1 MYFDS
6 FGSKYISPDELNKI
20 IDNSIT
26 HNVFRIQNDDFI
38 MCEFYFIAFIEDM
51 IPRNVL
57 LDYTNLFSP
66 NDYQKNDKTIY
77 NYLKEELSLDF
88 LLQIINGTKNCILQE
103 LNHNELVT
111 EKHKKA

>member
-26 HNVFRIQNDDFI
+26 HNVFKIQNDDFI

-66 NDYQKNDKTIY
+66 NYYQKNDKTIY
-77 NYLKEELSLDF
+77 NYLKDKYGKRRRKPWTFYYKS
-88 LLQIINGTKNCILQE
+88 
-103 LNHNELVT
+103 
-111 EKHKKA
+111 

>member
-66 NDYQKNDKTIY
+66 NYYLKNDKTIY
-77 NYLKEELSLDF
+77 NYLKDKY
-88 LLQIINGTKNCILQE
+88 GKRRR
-103 LNHNELVT
+103 
-111 EKHKKA
+111 KP